1 MKAEVD
7 KLDINKPVNVATKFS
22 NFKTNVDNVD
32 VGKLKTVFVDLK
44 KLSYVWDN
52 EVVENTKFNTLNTKV
67 NKLDKKTPH
76 VTALIHINQY
86 NTDKQNLV
94 KKFGDIDKKNKY
106 KCFEYK
112 ISEFENKIP
121 DTSSLVTTNVPNAK
135 ISKVENKIPDHAK
148 YVTNQE
154 FIKLTREMFAVRLK
168 QANSVHKIDFDN
180 KLIRSNRRF
189 SWNNAKY
196 LEDQKKLNSLIRT
209 DYNFF
214 LGWIYFT
221 TNDGSQNTFVYQST
235 LIV

>member
-7 KLDINKPVNVATKFS
+7 KLDINKPVNVATKLS

-44 KLSYVWDN
+44 KLSYALDN
-52 EVVENTKFNTLNTKV
+52 KVVENTKFNTLNTKV
-67 NKLDKKTPH
+67 NKLDKKTSH
-76 VTALIHINQY
+76 VFALIHINQY

-94 KKFGDIDKKNKY
+94 KKLEILIKKNKY
-106 KCFEYK
+106 KCVSGYNCFEYK
-112 ISEFENKIP
+112 ISEVENKIP

-154 FIKLTREMFAVRLK
+154 FIKLTREMFATRLK
-168 QANSVHKIDFDN
+168 QANSVHKTDFDN

-189 SWNNAKY
+189 S
-196 LEDQKKLNSLIRT
+196 
-209 DYNFF
+209 
-214 LGWIYFT
+214 
-221 TNDGSQNTFVYQST
+221 
-235 LIV
+235 